1 MRKNQRAFVLADY
14 IDKYIQESGYT
25 DKKVAQHLKEIIPK
39 TTHLDENTFN
49 EIIEE
54 LKREMDRGKDFK
66 SAFNAVRIVNFLNGD
81 FIKADLPDIL
91 TRIILNKTTFISNI
105 KKGLRQPYTV
115 EKIEAIF
122 TSRNK
127 KLIITLLGKLRLA
140 KKKVAFATFDEGRE
154 DGNPFLNDR
163 LEDVINQLGLDV
175 NAFAEGEPLTAVKI
189 RYKNGEE
196 MGKRYP
202 TFLDAGWYDKFYP
215 ADKKDNYGRTK
226 SLDPTLKNMP
236 EVVHENLELSDIME
250 DIELLE
256 D

>member
-1 MRKNQRAFVLADY
+1 MAFILDDY
-14 IDKYIQESGYT
+14 IDKYLQDAGHA
-25 DKKVAQHLKEIIPK
+25 DKKIAQHLKEIIPK

-49 EIIEE
+49 EIIEK
-54 LKREMDRGKDFK
+54 LKQEVDKGRDFK
-66 SAFNAVRIVNFLNGD
+66 SAFNAVCKVNFLNGD

-91 TRIILNKTTFISNI
+91 TRIILNKTAFISYM
-105 KKGLRQPYTV
+105 KKGLKQPYTV
-115 EKIEAIF
+115 EEIEAIF
-122 TSRNK
+122 TSGNK
-127 KLIITLLGKLRLA
+127 KLIITLLGEFKLA
-140 KKKVAFATFDEGRE
+140 KKKAAFATFDERRE

-175 NAFAEGEPLTAVKI
+175 NAFAEGEPHTAVKI
-189 RYKNGEE
+189 RYKNDEE

-215 ADKKDNYGRTK
+215 ADKEDNYGRTK